1 MIRVRISVFMLGE
14 KTKLKNLNKIKKQQ
28 QKQKQRIIQRKT
40 TENIHKKSLK

>member
-14 KTKLKNLNKIKKQQ
+14 KQNFKNLNKIKKQQ
-28 QKQKQRIIQRKT
+28 QKQRIIQRKT

>member
-14 KTKLKNLNKIKKQQ
+14 KYNLKNLNKIKKQQ

-40 TENIHKKSLK
+40 TKNIHKKSQK

>member
-14 KTKLKNLNKIKKQQ
+14 KYNLKNLNKIKKQQ
-28 QKQKQRIIQRKT
+28 QKQRIIQRKT